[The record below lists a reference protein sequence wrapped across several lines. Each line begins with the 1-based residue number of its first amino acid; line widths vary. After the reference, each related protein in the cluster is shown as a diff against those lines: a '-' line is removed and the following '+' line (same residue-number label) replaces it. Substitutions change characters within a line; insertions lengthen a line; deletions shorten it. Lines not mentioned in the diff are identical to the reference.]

1 MKFESRTEVIMSDD
15 ELSAIDEALGLLKVL
30 SEHMDWENYEVLSCE
45 SKDSHI
51 EHSWSQVSEAIALL
65 KDIADCCQIFIE

>member
-1 MKFESRTEVIMSDD
+1 MKFESRTEVIMNDD
-15 ELSAIDEALGLLKVL
+15 ELSAIDEALGLLKTL
-30 SEHMDWENYEVLSCE
+30 SDHMDWENYEVLSCE

-51 EHSWSQVSEAIALL
+51 EYSWSQVSEAIALL

>member
-1 MKFESRTEVIMSDD
+1 MKFESRTEVIMNDD
-15 ELSAIDEALGLLKVL
+15 ELSTIDDAIAVLKALSG
-30 SEHMDWENYEVLSCE
+30 HMDWENYEVLSCE